1 MSKNDSL
8 RGSGSPKT
16 GKKVASGEKTHLR
29 RSDEPGPSSAAVTP
43 VIEDITKDEWIEEA
57 RRETVPT
64 LRTILD
70 TVPVGI
76 SYFNTKEQF
85 QFANQRYEFLLGIKS
100 DALIGTT
107 LEQAIGKKPY
117 QVAGKFAK
125 RALKGEAVGFEN
137 VLRPSAS
144 GEISV
149 LVSYVPDVG
158 PDDVVRGFYALVED
172 ISEHKRLQAKL
183 RDRQKDLE
191 AEVSKQT
198 SEIGAAFQAL
208 KLEVAERRHLEK
220 RVETRTQEL
229 EKSEAV
235 LNEAQRIAKIGSW
248 EWNIETNELWWS
260 DEAHRMYGTDR
271 QSFGANDRAFLERVH
286 PDDRKLIGDSILR
299 ALDKH
304 KEYCID
310 HRIITVDG
318 TEKIVHERAEFAFDA
333 DGCPIRMIG
342 TVQDITGRKSLE
354 TALQVS
360 ERRVRRLQAD
370 LHHVT
375 RVSAMGEMA
384 STLAH
389 ELNQPLE
396 DSLLADLKQ
405 RLRQLT
411 VREHEVFE
419 LVVMGKTN
427 KEVALKLGISPR
439 TVEVHRARV
448 GAKLNARGLSD
459 LVRFAIRAGILP

>member
-57 RRETVPT
+57 RRKTAPP

-85 QFANQRYEFLLGIKS
+85 QFANQRYEFLLGIKA
-100 DALIGTT
+100 DALIGST
-107 LEQAIGKKPY
+107 LKQALGKKPY
-117 QVAGKFAK
+117 KVARKFAK
-125 RALKGEAVGFEN
+125 KALKGETVSFEN

-158 PDDVVRGFYALVED
+158 PDNVVRGFYALVED
-172 ISEHKRLQAKL
+172 ISENKRLEAKL

-191 AEVSKQT
+191 AEIRKQT
-198 SEIGAAFQAL
+198 SEIRAAFRAL
-208 KLEVAERRHLEK
+208 KLGAAERRHLEK
-220 RVETRTQEL
+220 RVEMRTQEL

-248 EWNIETNELWWS
+248 EWNIETNETWWS
-260 DEAHRMYGTDR
+260 DEAHRMFGTER
-271 QSFGANDRAFLERVH
+271 QSFRANDVAFLERVH
-286 PDDRKLIGDSILR
+286 PDDRKLIGDSIQR
-299 ALDKH
+299 ALDKGE
-304 KEYCID
+304 EYSVD

-318 TEKIVHERAEFAFDA
+318 TEKIVHEQAEFAFDA
-333 DGCPIRMIG
+333 DGRPIRMIG
-342 TVQDITGRKSLE
+342 TVQDITERKSLE

-360 ERRVRRLQAD
+360 ERRARRLQED

-384 STLAH
+384 SILAH

-396 DSLLADLKQ
+396 DSSLADLKQ
-405 RLRQLT
+405 RLKRLT
-411 VREHEVFE
+411 VREHEVLA
-419 LVVMGKTN
+419 LVVMGKTHCFRRWLDPTFLLRAY
-427 KEVALKLGISPR
+427 ER
-439 TVEVHRARV
+439 TPQA
-448 GAKLNARGLSD
+448 
-459 LVRFAIRAGILP
+459 